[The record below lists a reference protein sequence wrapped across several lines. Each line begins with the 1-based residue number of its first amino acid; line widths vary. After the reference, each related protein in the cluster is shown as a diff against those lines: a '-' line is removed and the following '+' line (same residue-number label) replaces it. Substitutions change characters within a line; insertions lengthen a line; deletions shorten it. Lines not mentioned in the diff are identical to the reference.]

1 MQPQGQPSASTNA
14 RPAAACLVSQ
24 LLLIPLEH
32 LQLVQRRRLLQ
43 LATAGDLGAVRE
55 ALKELPVSAADEH
68 GRTALHCAAA
78 SGHVELLLALLAGDA
93 PADEI
98 LEMSSSL
105 GRTPL
110 LEACAQAQAQ
120 ALGALLEAG
129 ADATAVDKGGRNALH
144 LLALS
149 SEGREAAATSGEA
162 EGMELLLSHCA
173 GGGGLLAMLQQADLE
188 GDTPLVAACRLG
200 LATLCGMLLEAGAD
214 AEAEGGGPLRA
225 AAASGKD
232 ACVRLLLS
240 CSDAPLH
247 EGGEEG
253 GPLHAAAR
261 NGHASTVVLLLD
273 ELRARDKKQAGFF
286 APGGRLLEAALLSS
300 DSAWRSPLIAAAE
313 RGRGECIRVL
323 VGAGA
328 PVEQADAGGNTALL
342 CACAAGEPEGVQALL
357 QVGARADHANLEG
370 RDALCCA
377 AVGGHMPLLPL
388 LVPLCPTHT
397 NHAPRRVAAPAT

>member
-1 MQPQGQPSASTNA
+1 M
-14 RPAAACLVSQ
+14 SQ
-24 LLLIPLEH
+24 LLLIPAEH

-78 SGHVELLLALLAGDA
+78 SGHVELLLALLSAGDA
-93 PADEI
+93 PSEI

-110 LEACAQAQAQ
+110 LEACAQAQAV

-149 SEGREAAATSGEA
+149 SEGREAAAAA
-162 EGMELLLSHCA
+162 EGVELLLSHCR
-173 GGGGLLAMLQQADLE
+173 GGGGLLAMLQQLDLE

-200 LATLCGMLLEAGAD
+200 LAALCGMLLEAGAE

-240 CSDAPLH
+240 CSAAPLH

-273 ELRARDKKQAGFF
+273 ELRARDRAQAGFF

-397 NHAPRRVAAPAT
+397 RTTRHAGLQPLQRRVAAFATKGCSLRCM

>member
-1 MQPQGQPSASTNA
+1 LQPQGQRSASTNA
-14 RPAAACLVSQ
+14 RPVATCLVPQ
-24 LLLIPLEH
+24 LLLIPAEH
-32 LQLVQRRRLLQ
+32 LLLVQRRRLLQ
-43 LATAGDLGAVRE
+43 LATAGELGAVRE

-78 SGHVELLLALLAGDA
+78 SGHVELLLALISAGDA
-93 PADEI
+93 PAEI

-110 LEACAQAQAQ
+110 LEACAQAQAL

-129 ADATAVDKGGRNALH
+129 ADATAVDKGGRTALH

-149 SEGREAAATSGEA
+149 SQGREAAAA
-162 EGMELLLSHCA
+162 EGMELLLSHCR
-173 GGGGLLAMLQQADLE
+173 GGGGLLAMLQQADLG

-240 CSDAPLH
+240 CSAAPLH

-273 ELRARDKKQAGFF
+273 ELRARDKAQAGFF

-388 LVPLCPTHT
+388 LVPLCPHAHT
-397 NHAPRRVAAPAT
+397 NHAPHLGCRVAAPAT

>member
-1 MQPQGQPSASTNA
+1 
-14 RPAAACLVSQ
+14 
-24 LLLIPLEH
+24 
-32 LQLVQRRRLLQ
+32 
-43 LATAGDLGAVRE
+43 
-55 ALKELPVSAADEH
+55 
-68 GRTALHCAAA
+68 
-78 SGHVELLLALLAGDA
+78 
-93 PADEI
+93 
-98 LEMSSSL
+98 
-105 GRTPL
+105 
-110 LEACAQAQAQ
+110 
-120 ALGALLEAG
+120 
-129 ADATAVDKGGRNALH
+129 
-144 LLALS
+144 
-149 SEGREAAATSGEA
+149 
-162 EGMELLLSHCA
+162 
-173 GGGGLLAMLQQADLE
+173 MLQQADLG

-240 CSDAPLH
+240 CSAAPLH

-273 ELRARDKKQAGFF
+273 ELRARDKAQAGFF

-388 LVPLCPTHT
+388 LVPLCPHAHT
-397 NHAPRRVAAPAT
+397 NHAPHLGCRVAAPAT